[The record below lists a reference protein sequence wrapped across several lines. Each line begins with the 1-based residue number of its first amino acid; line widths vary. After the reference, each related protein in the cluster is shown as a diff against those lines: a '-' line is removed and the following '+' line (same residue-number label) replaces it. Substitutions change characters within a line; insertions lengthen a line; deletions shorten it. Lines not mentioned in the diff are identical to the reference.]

1 MTEFTPFAS
10 FIGGALIGLS
20 AVLLMLFQ
28 GSIAGVS
35 GILGRLLP
43 PWAEARGLDWRAAFI
58 FGIIISPILVKL
70 ITGQNIEQVVSDS
83 KIVMISAGL
92 LVGYGTGLGSGCTSG
107 HGVCGISRLS
117 MRSILATLTFM
128 ISGFLTVYI
137 IRHLIEGAF

>member
-1 MTEFTPFAS
+1 
-10 FIGGALIGLS
+10 
-20 AVLLMLFQ
+20 ML
-28 GSIAGVS
+28 
-35 GILGRLLP
+35 

>member
-43 PWAEARGLDWRAAFI
+43 
-58 FGIIISPILVKL
+58 K
-70 ITGQNIEQVVSDS
+70 
-83 KIVMISAGL
+83 
-92 LVGYGTGLGSGCTSG
+92 
-107 HGVCGISRLS
+107 
-117 MRSILATLTFM
+117 
-128 ISGFLTVYI
+128 
-137 IRHLIEGAF
+137 

>member
-43 PWAEARGLDWRAAFI
+43 PWTETKGLDWRAAFI

-70 ITGQNIEQVVSDS
+70 VTGQNIEQVVSDS

-117 MRSILATLTFM
+117 MRSILATVSFM
-128 ISGFLTVYI
+128 LSGFLTVYI

>member
-1 MTEFTPFAS
+1 MTEFTPVAS
-10 FIGGALIGLS
+10 LIGGALIGLS

-43 PWAEARGLDWRAAFI
+43 PWTETKGLEWRVAFI
-58 FGIIISPILVKL
+58 IGIIISPVLVRL

-117 MRSILATLTFM
+117 MRSILATVTFM